1 MSSPVTAI
9 ILAGGT
15 SHRMGAI
22 NKLLIEWR
30 GKPLIRHVASTALAS
45 TAGQT
50 IVVTGHQNEAIAH
63 ALDGTSVKIVH
74 NPHFE
79 EGMSTSLTVGIAA
92 LGKDVTGAAILLA
105 DMPMLGVNTLNT
117 LIDTFVDG
125 QDRTICV
132 PVCRGRSGNP
142 VIWPRHYFSDI
153 MQLSGD
159 HGGKTLMTKFKDQ
172 VSKFNC
178 SDEGVL
184 KDFDNPDDFT

>member
-1 MSSPVTAI
+1 MSSTVTAI

-15 SHRMGAI
+15 SRRMGAV

-30 GKPLIRHVASTALAS
+30 GKPVICHVACTALAS

-50 IVVTGHQNEAIAH
+50 IVVTGHQDEAIAQ
-63 ALDGTSVKIVH
+63 ALDGTCVKIVH

-79 EGMSTSLTVGIAA
+79 EGMSTSLAVGIAA

-117 LIDTFVDG
+117 LIDTFVGG
-125 QDRTICV
+125 QARTICV
-132 PVCRGRSGNP
+132 PVCQGRSGNP

-153 MQLSGD
+153 LQLSGD
-159 HGGKTLMTKFKDQ
+159 HGGKKIMTKFKDQ
-172 VSKFNC
+172 VSEFNC

-184 KDFDNPDDFT
+184 KDFDNPGDIT